1 MSSSDTTEF
10 FNRSKNRLD
19 QPQSRLPTRQP
30 KPNQPSTSTLPQSSP
45 STQPSSSPPQSDDGH
60 PNKRRKAKARAQP
73 DGLLVAPPAR
83 NRARAIQLRAQAA
96 GGSNLNLS
104 APRPLTK
111 QPQPAAER
119 SLRLSSDSDSDGQ
132 GKGKA
137 KERGSPGRDEREESA
152 RLPSLTALEEH
163 SSRLREMAKLSGWQ
177 PKVGSELEKVM
188 SGRSDELRVEDDHRE
203 VNGGGGKAGG
213 VNGVAKDK
221 PTRGPRPPSSPGD
234 ITDPYDNYKGPPHS
248 RLKNLASTSAAA
260 TRTPTSA
267 AAKPK
272 RSNSSTAKK
281 RTPAAA
287 PTPSPPEDEP
297 VPFMDPLPAA
307 PPADFWGVAGG
318 ARPAATK
325 GKKRAHGEATRSLQS
340 LSDMRNTVS
349 GGLAEG
355 LGMMSDDIVCGDTE
369 EESGGEGGKYESVA
383 AKAKREREEAKGEHS
398 ALRALSLH
406 RRLTRF
412 WCTARL
418 IKSREKKASGV
429 ADSPAAAP
437 ASVNK
442 GKGKVRASGAP
453 PDSQMLKVCDICTEQ
468 VMRLT

>member
-1 MSSSDTTEF
+1 M
-10 FNRSKNRLD
+10 
-19 QPQSRLPTRQP
+19 
-30 KPNQPSTSTLPQSSP
+30 
-45 STQPSSSPPQSDDGH
+45 
-60 PNKRRKAKARAQP
+60 
-73 DGLLVAPPAR
+73 
-83 NRARAIQLRAQAA
+83 
-96 GGSNLNLS
+96 
-104 APRPLTK
+104 
-111 QPQPAAER
+111 
-119 SLRLSSDSDSDGQ
+119 RLSSDSDSDGQ

-267 AAKPK
+267 AAKLK

-297 VPFMDPLPAA
+297 IPFMDPLPAA
-307 PPADFWGVAGG
+307 PPADFWGVGGG

-325 GKKRAHGEATRSLQS
+325 GKKRAHGEKVRDDTSL
-340 LSDMRNTVS
+340 LKKTLKRR
-349 GGLAEG
+349 E
-355 LGMMSDDIVCGDTE
+355 
-369 EESGGEGGKYESVA
+369 
-383 AKAKREREEAKGEHS
+383 KAKKKSESEWKERKDGVAKGQAMKQKRREENLKKRSEEKG
-398 ALRALSLH
+398 
-406 RRLTRF
+406 
-412 WCTARL
+412 
-418 IKSREKKASGV
+418 
-429 ADSPAAAP
+429 
-437 ASVNK
+437 
-442 GKGKVRASGAP
+442 GKGKKKGGAKGGAKP
-453 PDSQMLKVCDICTEQ
+453 KAKMSRPGFEGSFTGKK
-468 VMRLT
+468 R